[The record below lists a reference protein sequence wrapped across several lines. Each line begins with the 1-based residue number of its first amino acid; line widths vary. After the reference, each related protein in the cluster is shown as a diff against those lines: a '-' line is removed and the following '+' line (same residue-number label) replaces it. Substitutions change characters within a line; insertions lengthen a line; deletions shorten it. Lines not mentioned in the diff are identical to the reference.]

1 MNYDVRRIYDWL
13 TTSNHHVSNAV
24 SFESLSLC
32 IHRTS
37 TKSLQLSTT
46 VSPVLF
52 SSRHDQDVAGN
63 FDLPDDQMG
72 MEDFEGFEGFG

>member
-1 MNYDVRRIYDWL
+1 MM
-13 TTSNHHVSNAV
+13 
-24 SFESLSLC
+24 C

-37 TKSLQLSTT
+37 TKSLQLFTT